1 MLSVSRLSI
10 FQTEH
15 RSKEC
20 LGISR
25 EIQLILSRNVVIP
38 QIITAHDTLY
48 PLIDF
53 QLRVTIS
60 RSSPL
65 AGVSSEHDMPNRHNN
80 KPNQIWI

>member
-38 QIITAHDTLY
+38 QIITAHDDTLY

-60 RSSPL
+60 RVISFSR
-65 AGVSSEHDMPNRHNN
+65 SIIRT
-80 KPNQIWI
+80 

>member
-15 RSKEC
+15 RAKKC

-25 EIQLILSRNVVIP
+25 EIQFILSRNVVIP

-60 RSSPL
+60 RVISFSR
-65 AGVSSEHDMPNRHNN
+65 SIIRT
-80 KPNQIWI
+80 